1 MRTRTL
7 AALAASA
14 ALAALLPEP
23 ASAIPAFARR
33 YRFSCT
39 TCHTAFPQLRPFGS
53 EFAGRGFALE
63 PGQEPAGAS
72 IDAGDPLLALPRH
85 FPLAVRFDAFA
96 QASEET
102 PEVDFQAPW
111 IVKLLTGGQ
120 IAPKVGFYA
129 YFIIEEGEVIGFED
143 AYVHFDEVFGAPLDV
158 LVGQF
163 QLSDPIAKR
172 EVRLTRLDYAVF
184 KARVGLSPVDLTY
197 DRGVALALSVAGFDA
212 VGTVTNGTGLSSGA
226 AFDGDN
232 FKNYGLDLARGFGP
246 VRLGVYGFY
255 GKQRQAGV
263 VNDTWVAGPHLDVA
277 LGQAAALRGAWLERR
292 DSNATFV
299 DGEAEIATRGGFVE
313 ATWYPQGWN
322 GRWAVVGLYNN
333 VASDDDAADV
343 ESAGLAG
350 TWLFRRNVRLT
361 AEVDYDLDA
370 ERWTGSVGTV
380 VAY

>member
-1 MRTRTL
+1 MHARIA
-7 AALAASA
+7 AALAVSA
-14 ALAALLPEP
+14 AAAALLPEP

-39 TCHTAFPQLRPFGS
+39 TCHTTFPQLRPYGA

-102 PEVDFQAPW
+102 PELDFQAPW

-143 AYVHFDEVFGAPLDV
+143 AYVHFDEVFGLPLDV

-172 EVRLTRLDYAVF
+172 EIRLTRLDYQIL

-197 DRGVALALSVAGFDA
+197 DRGVALALSVLGFDA

-226 AFDGDN
+226 AFDGDSLKN
-232 FKNYGLDLARGFGP
+232 FGFDLARGFGP
-246 VRLGVYGFY
+246 VRLGLYGFY
-255 GKQRQAGV
+255 GKQRESGV
-263 VNDTWVAGPHLDVA
+263 LNDTWVLGPHLDVA
-277 LGQAAALRGAWLERR
+277 LGEALALRGAYLERR
-292 DSNATFV
+292 DSAANFV

-322 GRWAVVGLYNN
+322 GRWAVVGLYNR
-333 VASDDDAADV
+333 VDSDDAAAEV
-343 ESAGLAG
+343 ESAGLGG
-350 TWLFRRNVRLT
+350 TWLLRRNVRLT
-361 AEVDYDLDA
+361 AEVDYDLGLEA
-370 ERWTGSVGTV
+370 WTGSVGTV
-380 VAY
+380 LAY